1 MNMAKKSR
9 RWWFLCTGAALVLGV
24 AAAFGGVGLP
34 ADPADPPAAPAARQM
49 ARLLLDV
56 PGMRCGSCEGRIR
69 EALEARPG
77 VTAVAV
83 DLARKTVTV
92 EYVAGSD
99 EPKALADAVTRSG
112 YPARFLASG
121 PAVAPACPDA
131 ERPRAGCGGDCCAGG

>member
-1 MNMAKKSR
+1 MNTAKGSR
-9 RWWFLCTGAALVLGV
+9 GWWLLCTGAALALG
-24 AAAFGGVGLP
+24 AAASVGGVGLQ
-34 ADPADPPAAPAARQM
+34 AAPPDHSEAPVAGQM

-56 PGMRCGSCEGRIR
+56 PGVTCGSCEGRIR

-77 VTAVAV
+77 VAAVAV

-99 EPKALADAVTRSG
+99 DPKALADAVTRSG
-112 YPARFLASG
+112 YPARFRASG
-121 PAVAPACPDA
+121 PAVAPARTAA

>member
-1 MNMAKKSR
+1 MSMAKRSR
-9 RWWFLCTGAALVLGV
+9 RWWLLCTGAALALG
-24 AAAFGGVGLP
+24 AAAAVGGVGSQ
-34 ADPADPPAAPAARQM
+34 AVPPDQSDAPVAGQM

-56 PGMRCGSCEGRIR
+56 PGMTCGSCEGRIR

-99 EPKALADAVTRSG
+99 DPKALADAATRIG

-121 PAVAPACPDA
+121 PGVAPVAPGA
-131 ERPRAGCGGDCCAGG
+131 ARPKGGCGGNCCAEG